1 MTTTHAE
8 HQQDHGHH
16 EPPEVVDGRQRLAIW
31 LFIGGDVV
39 GLAALSFTYLYL
51 RGTNTGGHW
60 LNVLGYA
67 SNGHSSDW
75 FQNQINNNPNFAAPT
90 LQHESPLTAGLTWLI
105 TLVVVAAAAVLWAGE
120 GRLKKVAT
128 GHKSYATFALVA
140 TLAIVAATIFQII
153 QVRHVPE
160 YFYWKNDA
168 QLFVY
173 TGYGSGI
180 LALGI
185 SSVIHF
191 IITALLGIGLT
202 IRASRGVIT
211 QTKWYQARLVRYFFV
226 WMAVSSV
233 VSSIIMTSFH

>member
-1 MTTTHAE
+1 MLIPGIGLIIAFMLV
-8 HQQDHGHH
+8 
-16 EPPEVVDGRQRLAIW
+16 PFFYSIW
-31 LFIGGDVV
+31 LSMHVEIV
-39 GLAALSFTYLYL
+39 GSTIPVRAVGWMFYKHLFNDPIFRSVFLQSLK
-51 RGTNTGGHW
+51 
-60 LNVLGYA
+60 
-67 SNGHSSDW
+67 
-75 FQNQINNNPNFAAPT
+75 NN
-90 LQHESPLTAGLTWLI
+90 
-105 TLVVVAAAAVLWAGE
+105 
-120 GRLKKVAT
+120 
-128 GHKSYATFALVA
+128 ATFALVA